1 MLTYLLPAFV
11 AFIASILTFF
21 SGFGLGTILTPVFA
35 LFYPLDVAIGL
46 TAIVHFLNNVFKF
59 GLMKNH
65 IQWKVI
71 FLFGIPAFIAAAFGA
86 FVLHRL
92 SEVDSFIQFEVF
104 NVSIETSY
112 LQLIIGGLILFFA
125 LIELVPK
132 LKSVQLNEKFLIPGG
147 VLSGFFGG
155 LSGHQGALRSAFLI
169 KAINSKQAFV
179 ATGIAIA
186 LLVDITRIPIY
197 LQQSVGVYVLSEWLI
212 LLITLSAALIGAIL
226 GRFLLQKVTIAI
238 LQQIVGW
245 LLLTIGFSIA
255 FGLI

>member
-59 GLMKNH
+59 GLMKSH
-65 IQWKVI
+65 VQWKVI
-71 FLFGIPAFIAAAFGA
+71 VLFGIPAFIAAALGA
-86 FVLHRL
+86 FILHEL
-92 SEVDSFIQFEVF
+92 SEVNSIIQFDVL
-104 NVSIETSY
+104 NISIETSY

-125 LIELVPK
+125 FIELVPR
-132 LKSVQLNEKFLIPGG
+132 LKSVQLGEKFLIPGG

-169 KAINSKQAFV
+169 KAIHSKQAFV

-197 LQQSVGVYVLSEWLI
+197 LQQSIGNYVLSEWFV
-212 LLITLSAALIGAIL
+212 LLITLTAALAGAIL
-226 GRFLLQKVTIAI
+226 GRLLLQKVTITI

-245 LLLTIGFSIA
+245 LLLTIGFLIA
-255 FGLI
+255 LGLI